1 MFSIMN
7 IARCIIILDLKLFYK
22 ARVTTTAMYKYKA
35 HMTNNGPE

>member
-7 IARCIIILDLKLFYK
+7 IARCVIILDLKLFHK
-22 ARVTTTAMYKYKA
+22 ARVTTTAMHMCNA

>member
-22 ARVTTTAMYKYKA
+22 ARVTMTAMYKYKA
-35 HMTNNGPE
+35 HMTPIGPE